1 MEIFSYSTKSTVDIL
16 KEFKVDAEKGLS
28 AVKVK
33 KNLASY
39 GKNILANGKVRWT
52 DILLRQF
59 KSSFI
64 YLLLFASFLAFI
76 FKERT
81 DAILIMAFLIIN
93 ASLGFYQEFRS
104 ERTIQLLKKY
114 VASFVKAIRS
124 GKEMAVH
131 SEEITPGD
139 IIILETGDKI
149 PADVRFI
156 EINNLIIDESVLT
169 GESAPVKKICNELK
183 EKPKEIYGAANIGFG
198 GTTIVNGKAKAIVI
212 LTGKN
217 STIGKIA
224 GLEKETKKI
233 SEFEKSIAKLS
244 NFVIW
249 LVIGTLLFIIA
260 ANFLIKGAANFNF
273 LKIAIFSIAL
283 AVSVIPEALPIV
295 TTFSLSRGAVKLI
308 KQKVIVK
315 RLSAIED
322 LGSMEILCT
331 DKTGTLTENN
341 LTVENIYSQSEKETL
356 LYANLACSSVQKNKL
371 EPFDIALWKKFPKDE
386 NKIFSRYERI
396 TDIPFNPE
404 RRRNTVIIKN
414 GNNYEIVLRGAPE
427 VIIDLCSHLTL
438 SEKKSIARWTEAQSI
453 NGRRVLAVA
462 KKEIARPKKDFC
474 YFEKYENNL
483 KFLGVISFID
493 PIKPCAFEAVAQ
505 AKDLG
510 VKIVIITGD
519 NKEVAG
525 AVGREIGLI
534 DDIKK
539 VITARELENLPL
551 SSRLD
556 AIENYNVFAR
566 VAPEQK
572 YKIVEMLQ
580 KKYEVGFLGEGINDV
595 PALRAAGI
603 SLVVQGA
610 SDIAREAADIIL
622 LKKNLKVILDG
633 IKEGREVFTNTTNY
647 IKATLASNFGN
658 FYAVA
663 IASLLVNYLPM
674 LPIQIL
680 FLNLLSDFPMIA
692 IAADKVDKTEVSKPK
707 KYDIK
712 DIILIATVLGIVSTL
727 FDFIFF
733 ALFYKISPEV
743 LQTNWFIG
751 SILTELILIFSIRS
765 KKLFTRAPK
774 PSQILLW
781 LTLMAGAAAIIIP
794 FTSFGQQALHLIRP
808 SFYYLII
815 ILTLTLLYLICT
827 EISKLAY
834 YKFFNNKH

>member
-1 MEIFSYSTKSTVDIL
+1 MDLLSYSAKSTEAIA
-16 KEFKVDAEKGLS
+16 KEFKVDINKGLS
-28 AVKVK
+28 AIKIEHH
-33 KNLASY
+33 LAIY
-39 GKNILANGKVRWT
+39 GKNMLQGGKVRWT
-52 DILLRQF
+52 NILLRQF
-59 KSSFI
+59 KSPFI
-64 YLLLFASFLAFI
+64 YLLFFASFLAFI
-76 FKERT
+76 FKET
-81 DAILIMAFLIIN
+81 ADAILIMAFLIIS

-114 VASFVKAIRS
+114 ISSFVKVIRN
-124 GKEMAVH
+124 GKEIAVH
-131 SEEITPGD
+131 SEEIVPGD

-156 EINNLIIDESVLT
+156 ETHNIIIDESVLT
-169 GESAPVKKICNELK
+169 GESAPVKKIYAALK
-183 EKPKEIYGAANIGFG
+183 KNPKEFYEAENIGFG
-198 GTTIVNGKAKAIVI
+198 GTTVVNGKAKAIVI
-212 LTGKN
+212 ATGKN
-217 STIGKIA
+217 ATIGKIA
-224 GLEKETKKI
+224 NLENESKRV
-233 SEFEKSIAKLS
+233 SGFEKSIAKFS

-249 LVIGTLLFIIA
+249 LVLGTLLFITA
-260 ANFLIKGAANFNF
+260 ANFLIKGENFDF
-273 LKIAIFSIAL
+273 FKIAIFSIAL

-295 TTFSLSRGAVKLI
+295 TTFSLSRGALRLI

-322 LGSMEILCT
+322 LGGMEILCT
-331 DKTGTLTENN
+331 DKTGTLTENI
-341 LTVENIYSQSEKETL
+341 LTVESIYPQSKKDTL

-371 EPFDIALWKKFPKDE
+371 EPFDIALWEKFPKNE
-386 NKIFSRYERI
+386 RKLLALYERI
-396 TDIPFNPE
+396 TDVPFNPE
-404 RRRNTVIIKN
+404 RKRNTVVLKN
-414 GNNYEIVLRGAPE
+414 GTRYELALRGAPE
-427 VIIDLCSHLTL
+427 VIIDLCADIIKE
-438 SEKKSIARWTEAQSI
+438 EKKSINEWIKEQSV

-462 KKEIARPKKDFC
+462 KKEIARPNENFNDI
-474 YFEKYENNL
+474 EKYENDL
-483 KFLGVISFID
+483 TFQGVISFID
-493 PIKPCAFEAVAQ
+493 PIKPSTLAAVKQ
-505 AKDLG
+505 AKELG

-525 AVGREIGLI
+525 AVGSEIGLI
-534 DDIKK
+534 DDINK
-539 VITARELENLPL
+539 VITAGELESLPL
-551 SSRLD
+551 SSKNE
-556 AIENYNVFAR
+556 AIENYSVFAR

-663 IASLLVNYLPM
+663 VASLLVNYLPM

-680 FLNLLSDFPMIA
+680 ILNLLSDFPMIA
-692 IAADKVDKTEVSKPK
+692 IATDRIDKTEISKPK

-733 ALFYKISPEV
+733 SLFYKISPEV

-751 SILTELILIFSIRS
+751 SILTELVLIFSIRA
-765 KKLFTRAPK
+765 KKLFTRVPK

-781 LTLMAGAAAIIIP
+781 LSLMAGAAAIAIP
-794 FTSFGQQALHLIRP
+794 FTPFGQKTLHFVRPSSYHLI
-808 SFYYLII
+808 L
-815 ILTLTLLYLICT
+815 ILTLTSLYLICT
-827 EISKLAY
+827 EVSKLLY
-834 YKFFNNKH
+834 YKFFNNRH